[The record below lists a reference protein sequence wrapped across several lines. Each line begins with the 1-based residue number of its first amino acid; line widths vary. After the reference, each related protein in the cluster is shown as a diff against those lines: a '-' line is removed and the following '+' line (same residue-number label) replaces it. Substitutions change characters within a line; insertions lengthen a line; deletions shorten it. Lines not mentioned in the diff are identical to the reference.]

1 VASPNLGFTRVPAK
15 LDEPTKLELSSRR
28 SDPAHSRFFDL
39 DQETRPLSLSNW
51 HIISSCFQRGGS
63 KAASEQA
70 QPRNEVT

>member
-1 VASPNLGFTRVPAK
+1 VASPNLGFTRVHAK
-15 LDEPTKLELSSRR
+15 LDEPTGLELSSQR

-51 HIISSCFQRGGS
+51 HTVASCFQRRGS

-70 QPRNEVT
+70 QPSNEVT